1 VTGPAAGGAA
11 TEQRRGAPEER
22 VHAGER
28 GGFTIVE
35 IVIALIVLTVGVLGM
50 AGTTAYVVRQVTL
63 ANVMTKRAAAF
74 QTTIDHL
81 QALPYASVTSGSDS
95 VGDYAI
101 SWTAVNDGSQSRIVT
116 IVTAGPGL
124 ATVAGTF
131 PFLASEVAD
140 TFKFRVLRD

>member
-1 VTGPAAGGAA
+1 MESPG
-11 TEQRRGAPEER
+11 TEHARAER
-22 VHAGER
+22 VER
-28 GGFTIVE
+28 GGFTIIE

-63 ANVMTKRAAAF
+63 ADVMTKRAAAF

-81 QALPYASVTSGSDS
+81 QALPYGSVTSDSDS
-95 VGDYAI
+95 LGDYAI
-101 SWTAVNDGSQSRIVT
+101 SWTAVNDGSQSKIVT
-116 IVTAGPGL
+116 IVTVGPGL

-140 TFKFRVLRD
+140 TFKFRVLRN